1 MKINEILEDISIAT
15 IVLTRLPINNF
26 FSINQNI
33 EIHRGQWAYPII
45 GASIGFFLFLLI
57 CIFEGIGIN
66 RQVSVLIS
74 LSAGIFITGALHED
88 GVADFFDSLGGKDHT
103 TRQKILKDSR
113 LGTYGVIALIIV
125 FLIKFLLILE
135 LDSRLTLACGLIACS
150 SLGRFSIL
158 LLVNYSDL
166 SKQAGLTKHLK
177 KLNKRTI
184 ILCGIFCMLWII
196 PSGLPAILITI
207 IFGYAF
213 LYLFMKFII
222 PFNKGL
228 SGDILGLCVVLI
240 EIFSLIVISTSLN

>member
-15 IVLTRLPINNF
+15 IVLTRLPINNI

-33 EIHRGQWAYPII
+33 EIHRGQWAYPIV
-45 GASIGFFLFLLI
+45 GASIGLVSFLLI
-57 CIFEGIGIN
+57 CLFEGIGIP
-66 RQVSVLIS
+66 RQISVLIS
-74 LSAGIFITGALHED
+74 LSLGILLTGALHED
-88 GVADFFDSLGGKDHT
+88 GVADFFDSLGGRDYT

-113 LGTYGVIALIIV
+113 LGTYGVLALMIV
-125 FLIKFLLILE
+125 FLLKFLLILE
-135 LDSRLTLACGLIACS
+135 LDSRLALACGLIACS

-158 LLVNYSDL
+158 LLVNYCDL

-177 KLNKRTI
+177 KVDNRTI
-184 ILCGIFCMLWII
+184 VLCGIFCMFWIL
-196 PSGLPAILITI
+196 PTGLPAILITI

-240 EIFSLIVISTSLN
+240 EIFSLIVISASLN